1 MITKYLENKNF
12 STTLIN
18 FVYQFKCNNEEILP
32 LTILS
37 RLMSYTNGIYNKE
50 DKFNIEKLN
59 RYIISYKVSSQ
70 SVNDVYFMNF
80 SLLIPSKNI
89 VKEDKLEEQIMF
101 LLDSI
106 YKPNIKN
113 NLYNNTLFER
123 EKRLY
128 TENLLNGYKNIG
140 FIAEK
145 NMLDMIDS
153 DGVINKLKFK
163 DLDSIKS
170 LKNEDIVNFY
180 NKYIK
185 NTKPKILINGNID
198 RKKVNDIISNYFN
211 NLDLKNYKLITDYNN
226 YLTFDNILEKH
237 ENANFYE
244 SYVYMIYNVKDYK
257 EEDSYKLLLIN
268 LLLSSSSSDLL
279 LDNLR
284 KKSNLVYSCG
294 SSVFMKNNL
303 LIIKAITS
311 KNNIEFTKKV
321 IMESINSLNDIDK
334 YKENI
339 CNILYR
345 LNLNLERKKDNFYSY
360 SDDLINDYFKTDKSL
375 EEELE
380 ILSNIERDDLIDVI
394 NRLNLCGIYVM
405 EGNKWKI

>member
-18 FVYQFKCNNEEILP
+18 FVYQFKCNNDEVLP
-32 LTILS
+32 FAILS

-80 SLLIPSKNI
+80 SLLIPSKDI
-89 VKEDKLEEQIMF
+89 IKEDKLDSQIEF

-106 YKPNIKN
+106 YKPNIVN
-113 NLYNNTLFER
+113 NLYDNTLFER

-153 DGVINKLKFK
+153 EGIINKLKFK
-163 DLDSIKS
+163 DLDNINS

-198 RKKVNDIISNYFN
+198 KKKVNDIICDYFS
-211 NLDLKNYKLITDYNN
+211 NLDLKSNKLIIDYNN
-226 YLTFDNILEKH
+226 YLEFDNLLEKH
-237 ENANFYE
+237 EYANFYE
-244 SYVYMIYNVKDYK
+244 SYVYMIYNILDYK

-268 LLLSSSSSDLL
+268 LLLSSSSSDIL

-294 SSVFMKNNL
+294 SSIFMKNNL
-303 LIIKAITS
+303 LVIKAITS
-311 KNNIEFTKKV
+311 KNNIEFTKKI
-321 IMESINSLNDIDK
+321 IMETINSLKDIDK

-345 LNLNLERKKDNFYSY
+345 LNLNLERKKDNFYGY
-360 SDDLINDYFKTDKSL
+360 SDDLINNYFKTDKSL
-375 EEELE
+375 ESELE
-380 ILSNIERDDLIDVI
+380 ILSNIERDELISVI
-394 NRLNLCGIYVM
+394 SRLNLCGIYVM
-405 EGNKWKI
+405 EGNK

>member
-1 MITKYLENKNF
+1 MITKYIENKNF

-18 FVYQFKCNNEEILP
+18 FIYQFKCNNDEILC
-32 LTILS
+32 LSLLS
-37 RLMSYTNGIYNKE
+37 RLMSYTNKFYNKE
-50 DKFNIEKLN
+50 DNFNVEKLN
-59 RYIISYKVSSQ
+59 RYIISYKVSCQ
-70 SVNDVYFMNF
+70 SISDVYFMNF
-80 SLLIPSKNI
+80 SLLIPSKDI
-89 VKEDKLEEQIMF
+89 IKWDKLEEQITF
-101 LLDSI
+101 LLDCI
-106 YKPNIKN
+106 YKPNIEN
-113 NLYNNTLFER
+113 NLYDNKLFEK

-145 NMLDMIDS
+145 NMLDMID
-153 DGVINKLKFK
+153 DKGIINKLKFK
-163 DLDSIKS
+163 DLDNIKS

-405 EGNKWKI
+405 EGNK